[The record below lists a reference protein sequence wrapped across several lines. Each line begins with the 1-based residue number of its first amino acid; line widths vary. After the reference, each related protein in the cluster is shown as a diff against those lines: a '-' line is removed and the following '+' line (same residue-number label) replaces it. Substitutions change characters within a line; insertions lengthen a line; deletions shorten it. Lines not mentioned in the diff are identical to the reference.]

1 MIDDPA
7 RGLVEPAEP
16 DWTEVHLPESVIDFL
31 ETHVE
36 LREHVTDVHPAAP
49 PANATVATDA
59 SHFIMPRIGDRQEP
73 GGVGPR
79 RRVVQACGQTLTEGL
94 VRPLGVV
101 ALPKPIEAPLLGGER
116 ASRGPRGLGLDRL
129 VHPLVPAILLGVSG
143 LDELGLN
150 AEPDHQTESVHSRPS
165 AFEANG
171 APLSVR

>member
-1 MIDDPA
+1 MIDNPA
-7 RGLVEPAEP
+7 RRLVESAEP
-16 DWTEVHLPESVIDFL
+16 NRAEVHLPESIIDFL
-31 ETHVE
+31 KANVQFCQ
-36 LREHVTDVHPAAP
+36 HVTAVPPAAP

-116 ASRGPRGLGLDRL
+116 ASRGPRGLGLERR
-129 VHPLVPAILLGVSG
+129 VH
-143 LDELGLN
+143 
-150 AEPDHQTESVHSRPS
+150 
-165 AFEANG
+165 
-171 APLSVR
+171 